1 MTTPPPQ
8 QQPSQQQLAVA
19 AASALAVAGTVAE
32 AAAILGP
39 VFIGTKVSLEALKAA
54 LEVVMGHPPDREGF
68 YGPATAKI
76 ARLNLMRRAQFL
88 VASAR
93 RFSEVM
99 ARVAAGAAD
108 PHEILDLMRAERR
121 FYGQHMMASWA
132 RMRAAAQVDSA
143 SMDYGR
149 LLGWYTVLDRRTSRE
164 CIAANRHNFY
174 ADQMPAIGY
183 PGAVHPNCRCM
194 PGPPVPGAALVGTGR
209 RVYGRAA

>member
-1 MTTPPPQ
+1 MTIPPPQ

-39 VFIGTKVSLEALKAA
+39 VFIGTKVSLAALKAA
-54 LEVVMGHPPDREGF
+54 LEVVMGHPPDAEGF

-88 VASAR
+88 VASSR

-99 ARVAAGAAD
+99 KRVAAGGAD
-108 PHEILDLMRAERR
+108 PREILDLMRAERR
-121 FYGQHMMASWA
+121 YYGQHMMASWA
-132 RMRAAAQVDSA
+132 RMRAAAQVDTA
-143 SMDYGR
+143 SMEHGR
-149 LLGWYTVLDRRTSRE
+149 LLGWYTVLDRKTSPE

-183 PGAVHPNCRCM
+183 PGAVHTNCRCM
-194 PGPPVPGAALVGTGR
+194 PGPPVPGAQLVGAGR